1 MASHLDDPGGTDP
14 FTPPAPDT
22 ARREREYTALFHITR
37 RHAAGEARRR
47 WEEDSMVMEPFD
59 AVRRIH
65 DLAAGA
71 AAPEPGEPELD
82 HTDFHAAL
90 TLAPR
95 MRAELDAL
103 ESGLL
108 TMARG
113 RDMTW
118 QEIAFGLGLNTP
130 QAARQRHD
138 RLTGRVAAE

>member
-1 MASHLDDPGGTDP
+1 MTGSSRDPATA
-14 FTPPAPDT
+14 FTPPSADA

-47 WEEDSMVMEPFD
+47 WEEDSMVMEPLD
-59 AVRRIH
+59 AVRRVH
-65 DLAAGA
+65 DLAAGGA
-71 AAPEPGEPELD
+71 EREPGEEEPD
-82 HTDFHAAL
+82 HTDINAAL

-95 MRAELDAL
+95 MRADLDAL

-118 QEIAFGLGLNTP
+118 QEIAFGLGLSTP

-138 RLTGRVAAE
+138 RLNGRTGE